1 VTNGPLL
8 NSTWKRT
15 YPITGAAE
23 NKELIRNMF
32 AESSRATR
40 RPFSTRWPTTS
51 DTRSSALNNFRHLQ
65 RETEFINKALT
76 PAVAQLEGGITI
88 TPDNFIAEGDFVAT
102 QGRGNACTKSG
113 GTYNNTYCHAFRI
126 ANRK

>member
-1 VTNGPLL
+1 MGPLL
-8 NSTWKRT
+8 NFNGEADIPNNGRCRKQGTHWQHVCG
-15 YPITGAAE
+15 IIQGQ
-23 NKELIRNMF
+23 
-32 AESSRATR
+32 RAGL
-40 RPFSTRWPTTS
+40 SIRWPTTS
-51 DTRSSALNNFRHLQ
+51 YTRSSALKNLRHLQ

-76 PAVAQLEGGITI
+76 PAVAQLVGGITI